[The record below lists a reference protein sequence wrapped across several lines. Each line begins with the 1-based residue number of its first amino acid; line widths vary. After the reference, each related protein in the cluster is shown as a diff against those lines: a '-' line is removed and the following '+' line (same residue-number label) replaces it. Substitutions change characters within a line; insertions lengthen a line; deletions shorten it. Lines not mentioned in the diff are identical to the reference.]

1 MGVLVSVGMIV
12 SGWVSEWGCSI
23 VVVFTQL
30 IFLVFFTSCGPF
42 VKIKS
47 LKCHIMSGIR
57 YGIRNSGS

>member
-1 MGVLVSVGMIV
+1 MSVGVSV

-30 IFLVFFTSCGPF
+30 IFFFTSCGPF